1 MRGQHHGG
9 KGSTPRPTN
18 KRRFDENYEKIF
30 NKTPSKGESQ
40 LDEGVHT
47 PETNGRSGE
56 SKFREYAEG
65 AGVQGQADQEQA
77 VEQEPVAWG
86 KYKHETVSYGFS
98 VPEDEVEDVFEKI
111 NVFGDIT
118 QQNSTGQAK
127 LPNGEL
133 TSNVYDAFDKG
144 YAQAK
149 IDLAEQAVEQNPVAW
164 IYEKQLA
171 DGFSERTVSFGIEP
185 DFDGVITPL
194 YAHPPKRKP
203 LSDSVIERI
212 IFDWDDAEE
221 EMDLVEFARAIE
233 AAHSITGDEH
243 TK

>member
-30 NKTPSKGESQ
+30 NKTPSEGESQ
-40 LDEGVHT
+40 LDEGIHIT
-47 PETNGRSGE
+47 EGDGRSGE

-65 AGVQGQADQEQA
+65 QGVQGQAEQKQA
-77 VEQEPVAWG
+77 VEPVACG
-86 KYKHETVSYGFS
+86 EYKHETVGYGFS

-111 NVFGDIT
+111 NVFGGIT
-118 QQNSTGQAK
+118 QQNSIGQAK

-133 TSNVYDAFDKG
+133 TSNVYDAFYKG
-144 YAQAK
+144 YVQAE
-149 IDLAEQAVEQNPVAW
+149 IDLAKQAVEQNPVAW

-171 DGFSERTVSFGIEP
+171 DGFSERTLSFGIEP

-194 YAHPPKRKP
+194 YAHPPKRQP
-203 LSDSVIERI
+203 LSDEYIEKVILY
-212 IFDWDDAEE
+212 WDDVDE

-233 AAHSITGDEH
+233 KVHGIE
-243 TK
+243 